1 MKLSKRFGLILFSLI
16 LLSLANCFGV
26 TKTFPEKRFFLIETT
41 DTKQLYQTPK
51 PRTFL
56 VKKVFISPR
65 FEGKE
70 FVYRKDNV
78 VYESDFYNGFFIPP
92 SHNFREEFSKSL
104 IRSGNFEWD
113 ANLHTRLSITHFIE
127 INLSQLY
134 GDFRTKDP
142 KAVLEFEVV
151 VYEDKDSISSPVFRK
166 TYKQQITMEK
176 KDAESLVIGWNSA
189 FSNAFSEMNSD
200 LSKQLK

>member
-1 MKLSKRFGLILFSLI
+1 MKLRKRFGLILFCLI
-16 LLSLANCFGV
+16 FLSLVNCFGV

-41 DTKQLYQTPK
+41 DTKQLYPTPK

-56 VKKVFISPR
+56 VRKVFISPR

-134 GDFRTKDP
+134 GDFRAKDP

-176 KDAESLVIGWNSA
+176 KDAESLVIGWNTA

>member
-1 MKLSKRFGLILFSLI
+1 MKLLFRVFLISLLGVLFVQCI
-16 LLSLANCFGV
+16 GV
-26 TKTFPEKRFFLIETT
+26 SKTFPEKRFFLIETT
-41 DTKQLYQTPK
+41 ETKQLFAPPK

-113 ANLHTRLSITHFIE
+113 ANLHTRLNITHFIE
-127 INLSQLY
+127 LNLPQLY
-134 GDFRTKDP
+134 GDFRAKEP
-142 KAVLEFEVV
+142 KAVIEFEVV
-151 VYEDKDSISSPVFRK
+151 IYEDKESIASPVFRK
-166 TYKQQITMEK
+166 TYKQTVIIEK
-176 KDAESLVIGWNSA
+176 KDAESLVIGWNIA
-189 FSNAFSEMNSD
+189 LTQALSELNLD
-200 LSKQLK
+200 ISKQLK

>member
-16 LLSLANCFGV
+16 LFTLVNCFGV
-26 TKTFPEKRFFLIETT
+26 TKTFPEKRFFLIEPT
-41 DTKQLYQTPK
+41 DTKQLFATPK

-56 VKKVFISPR
+56 VRKVFISPR

-104 IRSGNFEWD
+104 ILSGNFEWD

-134 GDFRTKDP
+134 GDFRAKDP

-176 KDAESLVIGWNSA
+176 KDAESLVIGWNTA